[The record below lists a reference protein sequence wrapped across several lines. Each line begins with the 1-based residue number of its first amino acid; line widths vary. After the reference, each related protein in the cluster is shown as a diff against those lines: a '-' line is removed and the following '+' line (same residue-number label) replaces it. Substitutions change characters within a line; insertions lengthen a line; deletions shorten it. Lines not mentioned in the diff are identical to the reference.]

1 MGFKT
6 VLPDTFVG
14 AGASNPKIYPDQLMS
29 EGSLFLLDGGHSMGG
44 LSATPGVQLNNV
56 ACETAAA
63 MIGSGTEATLSTTL
77 ITSGIGT
84 GCGKELTPR
93 GGLHIAARQDG
104 TVTSYQGYRI
114 ELPTLIKNYMLA
126 NINNDYYVSLW
137 MRTTRAAVE
146 PMSAVGYPLLAITDT
161 TGATG
166 NYLALLSSIAPSGTN
181 LLGHRESAGLNG
193 TGNQIRNMAR
203 SAPLGTVDDIRA
215 EFLSWGAT
223 GSWAS
228 SLVSNPDD
236 LPSWCLYRA
245 YVEDLTVSGRTYAQV
260 DALDL
265 AAYTTAFAS
274 GGRFYGDTLTAPATL
289 AGA

>member
-6 VLPDTFVG
+6 KLAENFTG
-14 AGASNPKIYPDQLMS
+14 LGASNPRFYDDGLMS
-29 EGSLFLLDGGHSMGG
+29 SGSLFLLDGGHSAGG
-44 LSATPGVQLNNV
+44 LSATPGARLNNI
-56 ACETAAA
+56 AWQTAAGL
-63 MIGSGTEATLSTTL
+63 IGSGTQSTLSPTL
-77 ITSGIGT
+77 VTVGLGT
-84 GCGKELTPR
+84 GLGKELTPK

-104 TVTSYQGYRI
+104 AVTNYQGYQI
-114 ELPTLIKNYMLA
+114 SLPTLIANYMLA
-126 NINNDYYVSLW
+126 NVNNDYYVSLW

-161 TGATG
+161 TSATG
-166 NYLALLSSIAPSGTN
+166 NYLALLSSIAPNSTN
-181 LLGHRESAGLNG
+181 LLGRRESAGLNG

-203 SAPLGTVDDIRA
+203 SAPIGTVDDIRA
-215 EFLSWGAT
+215 EFISWGAN
-223 GSWAS
+223 GAWSS

-265 AAYTTAFAS
+265 AAYTAAFAA
-274 GGRFYGDTLTAPATL
+274 GGRFNGDTLTPAATL